1 MSLSGGACGPRIG
14 GAGVHACGGSP
25 DPPFPPVLGGVST
38 MRRSSRTHSGRRR
51 RRPQDWSPAPQAG
64 ITLIE
69 VVIAVTLLSMLSI
82 GMLATIR
89 MGFDALHK
97 TNSRLMENR
106 RVAGAQRVLEQQL
119 GGFMPVK
126 ALCVTATGAPPTPFV
141 FFEGQ
146 PQSMRLVSTYSL
158 QEAWRGQPRILE
170 LQVIPGDEGRGVRLI
185 VNEIPYT
192 GPQSAGQS
200 CVSMAA
206 DPVSGQ
212 MMPQFGPI
220 QASPQSFVLADKLAW
235 CRFSYLEPAK
245 PPDFDQWRTNWVLP
259 RWPSGLRI
267 EMAPLEDNPGR
278 LRPLTITAAIP
289 INRLPDLNYVDH

>member
-1 MSLSGGACGPRIG
+1 MTGSLSYNPSVC
-14 GAGVHACGGSP
+14 GAGSQPAAASQAAMWGRT
-25 DPPFPPVLGGVST
+25 PVLRGF
-38 MRRSSRTHSGRRR
+38 SRTRSACRPG
-51 RRPQDWSPAPQAG
+51 RRPQDWSPAPQSG

-69 VVIAVTLLSMLSI
+69 VVIAVTLLSMLSV
-82 GMLATIR
+82 GMLATLR
-89 MGFDALHK
+89 MGFDGLHK

-106 RVAGAQRVLEQQL
+106 RVAGAQRVIEQQL

-126 ALCVTATGAPPTPFV
+126 ALCSGTPFT

-192 GPQSAGQS
+192 SPVSAGQS
-200 CVSMAA
+200 CLAMVP
-206 DPVSGQ
+206 DPLSGLT
-212 MMPQFGPI
+212 MPQFRPI
-220 QASPQSFVLADKLAW
+220 QASAQSFVLADKLAW

-245 PPDFDQWRTNWVLP
+245 PPDIDQWRTDWVLP
-259 RWPSGLRI
+259 RWPIGLRV
-267 EMAPLEDNPGR
+267 EMAPLEDNPAR
-278 LRPLTITAAIP
+278 LRPLTITTAIP
-289 INRLPDLNYVDH
+289 INRLPGIVYVDAY

>member
-1 MSLSGGACGPRIG
+1 MTNPSLKP
-14 GAGVHACGGSP
+14 V
-25 DPPFPPVLGGVST
+25 PPE
-38 MRRSSRTHSGRRR
+38 
-51 RRPQDWSPAPQAG
+51 AG

-89 MGFDALHK
+89 MGFDAQHR
-97 TNSRLMENR
+97 TNARLMENR
-106 RVAGAQRVLEQQL
+106 RVAGAQRLLEQQL
-119 GGFMPVK
+119 GGFMPAK
-126 ALCVTATGAPPTPFV
+126 GICSGGQETGPTPFP

-170 LQVIPGDEGRGVRLI
+170 MQVIAGDEGRGVRLV

-192 GPQSAGQS
+192 GPLSAGQA
-200 CVSMAA
+200 CLGMAP

-212 MMPQFGPI
+212 LMPQFRPI
-220 QASPQSFVLADKLAW
+220 QVSAQSFVLADKLAW

-245 PPDFDQWRTNWVLP
+245 PPDVDQWRPDWVIPNWP
-259 RWPSGLRI
+259 RGVRV
-267 EMAPLEDNPGR
+267 EMAPLEDNPAR
-278 LRPLTITAAIP
+278 LRPLTVTAAIP
-289 INRLPDLNYVDH
+289 INRRPESAYVDFQQ

>member
-1 MSLSGGACGPRIG
+1 MTVPIRFRWWGGPPGPHPTPSSACRVRQGI
-14 GAGVHACGGSP
+14 
-25 DPPFPPVLGGVST
+25 D
-38 MRRSSRTHSGRRR
+38 SSWGLPHSNY
-51 RRPQDWSPAPQAG
+51 AAG

-69 VVIAVTLLSMLSI
+69 VVIAITLLSMLSL
-82 GMLATIR
+82 GMLATLR

-126 ALCVTATGAPPTPFV
+126 AICSGGQDGPPTPFV

-192 GPQSAGQS
+192 GPLSAGQS
-200 CVSMAA
+200 CLGMAP
-206 DPVSGQ
+206 DPASG
-212 MMPQFGPI
+212 MTMPQFLPI
-220 QASPQSFVLADKLAW
+220 QASAQSFVLADKLAW

-245 PPDFDQWRTNWVLP
+245 PPEVDRWRTDWAMP
-259 RWPSGLRI
+259 RWPAGLRV
-267 EMAPLEDNPGR
+267 EMAPLEDNPAR
-278 LRPLTITAAIP
+278 LRPLTISAAIP
-289 INRLPDLNYVDH
+289 INRLPNVTYADY

>member
-1 MSLSGGACGPRIG
+1 
-14 GAGVHACGGSP
+14 
-25 DPPFPPVLGGVST
+25 
-38 MRRSSRTHSGRRR
+38 
-51 RRPQDWSPAPQAG
+51 
-64 ITLIE
+64 
-69 VVIAVTLLSMLSI
+69 VVIAVSLLSMLSV

-89 MGFDALHK
+89 MGFNAQHN

-126 ALCVTATGAPPTPFV
+126 ALCSGTLDGASTPFV
-141 FFEGQ
+141 FFEGH

-192 GPQSAGQS
+192 GPLSAGQS
-200 CVSMAA
+200 CLGVAP
-206 DPVSGQ
+206 DPASGLP
-212 MMPQFGPI
+212 MPQFQPI
-220 QASPQSFVLADKLAW
+220 QASGQSFVLADKLAW

-245 PPDFDQWRTNWVLP
+245 RPDIDQWRTDWAVP
-259 RWPSGLRI
+259 RWPIGLRV
-267 EMAPLEDNPGR
+267 EMAPLEDNPAR
-278 LRPLTITAAIP
+278 LRPLSVTAAVP
-289 INRLPDLNYVDH
+289 VNRLPDVTYADLY